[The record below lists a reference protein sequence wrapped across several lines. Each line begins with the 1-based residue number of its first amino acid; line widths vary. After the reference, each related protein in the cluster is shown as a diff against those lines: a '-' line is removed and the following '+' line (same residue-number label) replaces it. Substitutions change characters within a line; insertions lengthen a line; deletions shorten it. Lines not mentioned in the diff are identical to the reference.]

1 MMNARKIPA
10 CGWVRSAGPAET
22 ERNDHRMPARK
33 AKVLAVTSG
42 KGGVGKSTMTVSLGI
57 AAAASGSRVLLI
69 ELDAGLRGMD
79 IMLGISDR
87 IVFDLGDLL
96 EGRCNINSAI
106 IPSPNVSGLYAIVA
120 PVSMTGPILI
130 QDMRL
135 LIDGLRAYFD
145 LIILDTPAGLGRGLR
160 IACEVSDLALI
171 IATPDPVCIRDGNQ
185 VVREMLSR
193 GFTSHRLIINRV
205 SRKFIRYQ
213 VVRDLDEVIDG
224 VGSQLIGVVP
234 EDGEVTLFSSHGRLP
249 DPKGELQ
256 RVCRAIIARI
266 DGEYKPLIVR

>member
-1 MMNARKIPA
+1 M
-10 CGWVRSAGPAET
+10 
-22 ERNDHRMPARK
+22 DMPARK
-33 AKVLAVTSG
+33 AKVVAVTSG

-57 AAAASGSRVLLI
+57 AAAAAGSRVLLI

-79 IMLGISDR
+79 IMLGISDK
-87 IVFDLGDLL
+87 IVYDLGDLL
-96 EGRCNINSAI
+96 EGRCNISSAI
-106 IPSPNVSGLYAIVA
+106 IPSPNVSGLYAILA
-120 PVSMTGPILI
+120 PVSLTGPILM
-130 QDMRL
+130 QDMQL

-145 LIILDTPAGLGRGLR
+145 LIILDTPAGLGKGVRFT
-160 IACEVSDLALI
+160 CEVSDLALI
-171 IATPDPVCIRDGNQ
+171 IVTPDPVCIRDGNQ

-193 GFTSHRLIINRV
+193 DFTSHRLIINRV
-205 SRKFIRYQ
+205 NRRFIRRQ

-234 EDGEVTLFSSHGRLP
+234 EDPEVTLFSSQGRLP

-266 DGEYKPLIVR
+266 DGQYQPLIVR

>member
-1 MMNARKIPA
+1 MMNAGKILA

-42 KGGVGKSTMTVSLGI
+42 KGGVGKSTLTVSLGI

-69 ELDAGLRGMD
+69 ELDAGLRGLD
-79 IMLGISDR
+79 IMLGISG
-87 IVFDLGDLL
+87 VVYDLGDLL
-96 EGRCNINSAI
+96 EGRCNISSAI

-135 LIDGLRAYFD
+135 LLDGLRAYFD

-160 IACEVSDLALI
+160 ITCEVADLALI

-193 GFTSHRLIINRV
+193 GFASHRLIINRV
-205 SRKFIRYQ
+205 NRKFIRRQ
-213 VVRDLDEVIDG
+213 VVQDLDEVIDG

-256 RVCRAIIARI
+256 RVCRAIIARLG
-266 DGEYKPLIVR
+266 GEYQPLIVR

>member
-1 MMNARKIPA
+1 
-10 CGWVRSAGPAET
+10 
-22 ERNDHRMPARK
+22 MPARK

-57 AAAASGSRVLLI
+57 AAAAYGSRVLLI

-205 SRKFIRYQ
+205 SRKFIRHQ

>member
-1 MMNARKIPA
+1 
-10 CGWVRSAGPAET
+10 
-22 ERNDHRMPARK
+22 MPAKK

-57 AAAASGSRVLLI
+57 AAAASGNRVLLI

-79 IMLGISDR
+79 IMLGLSG
-87 IVFDLGDLL
+87 IVYDLGDLL
-96 EGRCNINSAI
+96 EGRCNISSAI
-106 IPSPNVSGLYAIVA
+106 IPSPNVSGLYAIFA
-120 PVSMTGPILI
+120 PVSLTRPILM
-130 QDMRL
+130 QDMQL

-145 LIILDTPAGLGRGLR
+145 LIILDTPAGLGKGVRFT
-160 IACEVSDLALI
+160 CEFSDLALI
-171 IATPDPVCIRDGNQ
+171 IVTPDPVCIRDGNQ

-205 SRKFIRYQ
+205 SRKFIRRQ
-213 VVRDLDEVIDG
+213 VVRNLDEVIDG

-234 EDGEVTLFSSHGRLP
+234 EDPEVTMFSSHGRLP

-256 RVCRAIIARI
+256 QVCRAIIARI
-266 DGEYKPLIVR
+266 DGQYRPLIVR